1 MNKLLTLLLAVVAL
15 LNGASAFTVARPMS
29 SSRSM
34 APMMPNVAPQ
44 SVSTTARAMF
54 IDPNIPEI
62 ANQPV
67 GSLIMLIAMVSLWEV
82 ITPGRAKK

>member
-1 MNKLLTLLLAVVAL
+1 MNKLLTLLVTLVAL
-15 LNGASAFTVARPMS
+15 LNGASAFTVARPMT
-29 SSRSM
+29 SSR
-34 APMMPNVAPQ
+34 ATEPMMPVTPQ

-62 ANQPV
+62 ASQPV
-67 GSLIMLIAMVSLWEV
+67 GSIIMLVALVSLWEV